1 MENKSHAMAAGIF
14 MLVLA
19 SMLVGLALWLTRD
32 QRQYTSYELSTTDAI
47 SGLQP
52 QATVRYKGVAV
63 GKVTHIGFDHERNG
77 HLLIRIAVDSQAPV
91 QPGYTYAQLGYQGVT
106 GIAHVQLDVVP
117 CLTRR
122 PPRATR

>member
-77 HLLIRIAVDSQAPV
+77 HHDNDGPIH
-91 QPGYTYAQLGYQGVT
+91 T
-106 GIAHVQLDVVP
+106 GKRSFEFE
-117 CLTRR
+117 LTLHL
-122 PPRATR
+122 ALT